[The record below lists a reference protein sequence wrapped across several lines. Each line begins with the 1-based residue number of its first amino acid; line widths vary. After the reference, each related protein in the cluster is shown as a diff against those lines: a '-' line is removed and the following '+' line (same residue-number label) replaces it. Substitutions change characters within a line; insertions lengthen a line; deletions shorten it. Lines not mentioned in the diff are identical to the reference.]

1 MNLWMDVMRDLEHL
15 LDNYER
21 LFDAWEDGG
30 VTGLVVGSM
39 NFNAAKLVP
48 GNRTVA
54 GVTDRT
60 PIPTFDPNPEVYHR
74 LGVEVPATPQERL
87 TEKRAQVDD
96 MFAAAKERGWTIW
109 IFRPYSGEG
118 RGGNG
123 HQLTDEVSR
132 MARCARMIDTLEHYP
147 MVDGG
152 IMDGPEWGYEIA
164 PHHLDRR
171 SYIFDDLPKSV
182 ASKCAELGYDY
193 LALVATKDRLY
204 QCLHSLSPSRLGLH
218 ASGGLLGAF
227 QLLGGD
233 PDLMTWLEFRVEAVT
248 DYVRNVRECLT
259 AETNRPVKLGLGMRS
274 AAFAP
279 LCGSDFA
286 QIAEFMDILL
296 PKHYFWNRGFDG
308 MVGTVYRYVETL
320 TDWNPGLSDADAL
333 AAVNA
338 LFGLELPHVTCR
350 SDLEDAFSPEFFE
363 EVVTRETRRALAAVD
378 NPNRIVPWV
387 DTGRSPHDGD
397 PMSPGHL
404 RQLLSAAESAGLKHF
419 LYHHHNN
426 LTAGEWA
433 VISEMCGER
442 WNPLK
447 TDYRP
452 PDELV
457 M

>member
-21 LFDAWEDGG
+21 LFDAWEAGG

-171 SYIFDDLPKSV
+171 SYIFDDLPNPSHRNV
-182 ASKCAELGYDY
+182 QNSD
-193 LALVATKDRLY
+193 TTTS
-204 QCLHSLSPSRLGLH
+204 HSLPRRTGSTSAFIRYLH
-218 ASGGLLGAF
+218 
-227 QLLGGD
+227 
-233 PDLMTWLEFRVEAVT
+233 PDWGYTLQEGCSVPFNYW
-248 DYVRNVRECLT
+248 
-259 AETNRPVKLGLGMRS
+259 
-274 AAFAP
+274 AAIP
-279 LCGSDFA
+279 
-286 QIAEFMDILL
+286 IL
-296 PKHYFWNRGFDG
+296 
-308 MVGTVYRYVETL
+308 
-320 TDWNPGLSDADAL
+320 
-333 AAVNA
+333 
-338 LFGLELPHVTCR
+338 
-350 SDLEDAFSPEFFE
+350 
-363 EVVTRETRRALAAVD
+363 
-378 NPNRIVPWV
+378 
-387 DTGRSPHDGD
+387 
-397 PMSPGHL
+397 
-404 RQLLSAAESAGLKHF
+404 
-419 LYHHHNN
+419 
-426 LTAGEWA
+426 
-433 VISEMCGER
+433 
-442 WNPLK
+442 
-447 TDYRP
+447 
-452 PDELV
+452 
-457 M
+457 